1 MAMKNLLS
9 LVLLC
14 AAVSVIA
21 ACSDHAATSEAA
33 HASASLAVAASA
45 ASKPVPPPAAF
56 TVGSLAE
63 NDGDGELQ
71 GCTTGLTVTGAA
83 PESGDTFRESST
95 DTEGVGFIR
104 IDGALVRVTLL
115 HSDSREHGVTSVFED
130 AAHTLR
136 VIESVESGETNENTD
151 STSLSGTLTITYKGV
166 TQTLRVEGGVAC

>member
-1 MAMKNLLS
+1 MAMKNPLS
-9 LVLLC
+9 LALLW
-14 AAVSVIA
+14 AAAGAIA
-21 ACSDHAATSEAA
+21 ACSEQAATPEAA
-33 HASASLAVAASA
+33 HASASPAVAAST
-45 ASKPVPPPAAF
+45 ASKPASPPSTF

-104 IDGALVRVTLL
+104 IDGTLVHVTLS
-115 HSDSREHGVTSVFED
+115 HSDSREHGATNVFED
-130 AAHTLR
+130 AAHTVR
-136 VIESVESGETNENTD
+136 VVESVESGVTNENTD